1 MENTI
6 LKLRKKLQ
14 LTQEEFANTLSVS
27 KQTIQKWET
36 GKNYPDISHL
46 IMLRDRYKISIDRL
60 IFGVDSD
67 VFDFRFTPITP
78 SYENKSSWL
87 EYSQNLLIEYAQTY
101 EEGKDISYLKNLIES
116 IDGLPNGKDKHD
128 LGDVVFKM
136 LLNAKTR
143 KDFSYIE
150 PSDWNEITTLIDD
163 KYTHSASPSADLIKG
178 AIVGRLVGCMLGKP
192 VEGVSRDNIR
202 KLLKYSK
209 NYPISRYIE
218 LKDIPEDVAI
228 SSVYCVDYMVDSPLP
243 DDDIDYTCLNK
254 LVLEKYGKTF
264 TSFDVISTW
273 ISSMP
278 SDTYC
283 TAERVAYYQFLRGYM
298 PPHCATTRNPFREWI
313 GAQIR
318 ADIFGYVNPG
328 KPLEAAHMAYKDA
341 CVSHVKNGIY
351 GEMFIAAL
359 LAIVAYEKDMYKTIE
374 MAINYIPNSSRMHEA
389 ISNILKDYRSGVSEE
404 KAFQKV
410 YRQYDDHNT
419 HHWLHVICNASIVVL
434 SLLYSKDDFD
444 KALSLAV
451 SSGYDTDCN
460 GATVGSVI
468 GLKNG
473 ISSIPNKWITK
484 LNGLIK
490 TDIKNKETIK
500 IDDFVSETI
509 ELANKLK
516 GE

>member
-14 LTQEEFANTLSVS
+14 LSQEEFANTLGVS
-27 KQTIQKWET
+27 KQTVQKWET

-46 IMLRDRYKISIDRL
+46 MMLRERYKISIDRL

-87 EYSQNLLIEYAQTY
+87 EYSQNLVVEYAQTY
-101 EEGKDISYLKNLIES
+101 EEGKDILHLKNLIES
-116 IDGLPNGKDKHD
+116 IDALPNGTDKHD
-128 LGDVVFKM
+128 LGEVVFKM
-136 LLNAKTR
+136 ILNAKTR
-143 KDFSYIE
+143 KDFPYVE
-150 PSDWNEITTLIDD
+150 PSEWNEITALIGD
-163 KYTHSASPSADLIKG
+163 KYSSPVSPNIDSIKG
-178 AIVGRLVGCMLGKP
+178 AIVGRIVGCMLGKP

-202 KLLKYSK
+202 KLLKYSN
-209 NYPISRYIE
+209 NYPITRYIE
-218 LKDIPEDVAI
+218 LKDVPEDVAI
-228 SSVYCVDYMVDSPLP
+228 SSVYCADYMVDSPLS

-254 LVLEKYGKTF
+254 LVLEKYGKNF
-264 TSFDVISTW
+264 TSFDVISSW

-278 SDTYC
+278 SDAYC
-283 TAERVAYYQFLRGYM
+283 TAERVAYYNFLRGYM
-298 PPHCATTRNPFREWI
+298 PPHCATTKNPFREWI

-328 KPLEAAHMAYKDA
+328 RPFEAAHMAYKDA
-341 CVSHVKNGIY
+341 SVSHIKNGIY

-359 LAIVAYEKDMYKTIE
+359 LAIVAYEKDIYKAIE
-374 MAINYIPNSSRMHEA
+374 KALTYIPSSSRLFET
-389 ISNILKDYRSGVSEE
+389 IVKILKDYKNDVSEE
-404 KAFQKV
+404 KAFAKV
-410 YRQYDDHNT
+410 FKQYDDHNT

-434 SLLYSKDDFD
+434 SLLYCNDDFD

-451 SSGYDTDCN
+451 GSGYDTDCN
-460 GATVGSVI
+460 GATVGSI
-468 GLKNG
+468 MGLKNG
-473 ISSIPNKWITK
+473 ISSIPTKWISK

-490 TDIKNKETIK
+490 TDIKNKELIK
-500 IDDFVSETI
+500 IDDFVNETI
-509 ELANKLK
+509 ELIHKLK